1 MLGRGLRGP
10 QMGGNEKCL
19 LVDVK
24 DNLKQYNENMAFSH
38 FNNYWGA

>member
-10 QMGGNEKCL
+10 LMGGQEECL

-24 DNLKQYNENMAFSH
+24 DNLESFDNNETFSY
-38 FNNYWGA
+38 FDSYWNK

>member
-1 MLGRGLRGP
+1 
-10 QMGGNEKCL
+10 MGGNETCL

-24 DNLKQYNENMAFSH
+24 DNLKQYDENMAFSH